1 MIKGNKAISSVKN
14 SQVTGSVTR
23 LGDLLDFGQL
33 FKLPKNVGVLD
44 KLIVDKNVKIYYFS
58 SDIIFGQLF

>member
-44 KLIVDKNVKIYYFS
+44 KLIVDKDVKIYYFS

>member
-44 KLIVDKNVKIYYFS
+44 KLIVDKDVKIYYFS
-58 SDIIFGQLF
+58 IDIIFGQLF

>member
-1 MIKGNKAISSVKN
+1 MIKGNKAISSVEN
-14 SQVTGSVTR
+14 SQVTGSVTS

-44 KLIVDKNVKIYYFS
+44 KLIVDKDVKIYYFS

>member
-33 FKLPKNVGVLD
+33 FKLPKNVGDLD
-44 KLIVDKNVKIYYFS
+44 KLIVDKDVKIYYFS